1 MSRDESTV
9 DRRDFLK
16 TASAAGIGLAMSSHV
31 SPLVAQGR
39 SPNETV
45 RVAVAGLNSRGLT
58 HVQDVIKSPNA
69 QLAYLCDVDSQV
81 LAKAG
86 DIAAKAGSTGVQ
98 KIADFR
104 RALDDKDVDALFIA
118 MPDHWHTPAAIMAL
132 QAGKHVYVE
141 KPGSHN
147 PHEAELIVQAKQKH
161 GRVVQLGS
169 QQRSDPRTREVI
181 RAIHDGVIGRAYMAR
196 AWYANK
202 RNTIG
207 RGAPVTVPRPLAL
220 DTRSSTSTWRAGYQP
235 RSPVHSPARRRPRR
249 LRR

>member
-1 MSRDESTV
+1 MGRRWSSTTWVLHAWIRCWRRVSTALFLASPSGVAATSCCRTTGMRFGTAASRFVSSANDNGLARRVMSRDESTV

-86 DIAAKAGSTGVQ
+86 DIAAKAGDTGVQ
-98 KIADFR
+98 RIADFR

-141 KPGSHN
+141 KPG
-147 PHEAELIVQAKQKH
+147 
-161 GRVVQLGS
+161 
-169 QQRSDPRTREVI
+169 
-181 RAIHDGVIGRAYMAR
+181 
-196 AWYANK
+196 
-202 RNTIG
+202 
-207 RGAPVTVPRPLAL
+207 
-220 DTRSSTSTWRAGYQP
+220 
-235 RSPVHSPARRRPRR
+235 
-249 LRR
+249 